1 MIRCYSLGFS
11 RTENI
16 IDSGRYFMVDSD
28 SSDITGLVF
37 DNDTMGQL
45 LHIGSLSELKS
56 IALDVIDANMNLNLS
71 HPIFNQETPTGES
84 IQPQFDAE
92 DVSTLNYFEQIYILA
107 LDIENKSR
115 TDLLSSLFVEVP
127 VSEYSYNI
135 QDSEL
140 SIVFGIDY
148 MNLLS

>member
-1 MIRCYSLGFS
+1 
-11 RTENI
+11 
-16 IDSGRYFMVDSD
+16 MVDSD

-56 IALDVIDANMNLNLS
+56 VVLDVIDANMNLNFS
-71 HPIFNQETPTGES
+71 HPVFNQETPTGDP

-92 DVSTLNYFEQIYILA
+92 DVSTLNYFDQIYILA

-127 VSEYSYNI
+127 VSEYTYDI

-148 MNLLS
+148 MNLLN

>member
-1 MIRCYSLGFS
+1 MIRCYSLVFS
-11 RTENI
+11 RTGNI

-56 IALDVIDANMNLNLS
+56 VVLDVIDANMNLNFS
-71 HPIFNQETPTGES
+71 HPVFNQETPTGDP

-92 DVSTLNYFEQIYILA
+92 DVSTLNYFDQIYILA

-127 VSEYSYNI
+127 VSEYTYDI

-148 MNLLS
+148 MNLLN

>member
-1 MIRCYSLGFS
+1 
-11 RTENI
+11 
-16 IDSGRYFMVDSD
+16 MVDSD